1 MKKKFCCETSQA
13 MYDEYYGR
21 QQRGGD
27 MPVFAGARTQR
38 GHGLGNILSGLF
50 RKIVLPFV
58 KRNVKMVGSR
68 ALKTGMEIAD
78 DVMEGKSFKDSLKT
92 RVPTGIKRMASD
104 VKWQSGSGVKRR
116 KVAKR
121 KPVKRKR
128 AVKRQVRRKRQV
140 KGKKYIF

>member
-1 MKKKFCCETSQA
+1 MKKKFCCDASRA
-13 MYDEYYGR
+13 MYEEYYC
-21 QQRGGD
+21 QQRGGE
-27 MPVFAGARTQR
+27 MPVFAGARMQR

-58 KRNVKMVGSR
+58 KRNVKMFGTR

-116 KVAKR
+116 KVVKR

-128 AVKRQVRRKRQV
+128 EIKVL
-140 KGKKYIF
+140 F

>member
-13 MYDEYYGR
+13 MYDNYYAR

-50 RKIVLPFV
+50 RKIVLPFF

-121 KPVKRKR
+121 KPVKKR